1 MKSELVPH
9 AETGGGKVDKS
20 LFLQKRESIMLHA
33 IIVDLT
39 YKSDSCCV
47 GRNRDKLYRTHRE
60 TNLVASLY

>member
-39 YKSDSCCV
+39 YKSDSILLR
-47 GRNRDKLYRTHRE
+47 GPE
-60 TNLVASLY
+60 QG

>member
-1 MKSELVPH
+1 MKSERVPH
-9 AETGGGKVDKS
+9 AAETGGGKVDKS

-39 YKSDSCCV
+39 YKSCYV